1 MDFKR
6 HHYPNLRSGATRGT
20 PSTIRGANW
29 KLGYTPITKRF
40 APWLD
45 SWDTHFGVMS
55 GLATINP
62 ERLGRPLGRL
72 SSSRLADESVM
83 MQVTR
88 LHNISRMT
96 EEIIFR

>member
-1 MDFKR
+1 MGQITDLLRKSSDFSD
-6 HHYPNLRSGATRGT
+6 LAEFFRSCRSDYIVA
-20 PSTIRGANW
+20 
-29 KLGYTPITKRF
+29 
-40 APWLD
+40 
-45 SWDTHFGVMS
+45 S

-88 LHNISRMT
+88 LHTISRMT